1 MRYAL
6 HRSAPAQEKKTV
18 DLLIKVLFPSPTLSM
33 IYRLMLKNR
42 QYDNTLRKDHTTPQ
56 LSSFSASLTNNRF
69 TFTKMVKSKHC
80 LSMAQKQLCPY
91 HIQTNKRGFVGQYYS
106 YF

>member
-42 QYDNTLRKDHTTPQ
+42 QYDNTLRKDHATPEF
-56 LSSFSASLTNNRF
+56 SSFSAG
-69 TFTKMVKSKHC
+69 
-80 LSMAQKQLCPY
+80 QPY
-91 HIQTNKRGFVGQYYS
+91 QEQVYI
-106 YF
+106 